1 MFSLKFQKLLLFLYL
16 SSSSGALFYL
26 GGTTSSAGYG
36 QLRTIQSAV
45 GLLLI
50 LSIVFVGKFWSS
62 TVQKNSLGLL
72 FILLAS
78 ISLTWSDDL
87 RTGVGIVALI
97 SLHFFVALLVSHKI
111 SRARLFDLTAKA
123 MFAFALLSQVA
134 IYFELERTKVSIFR
148 LESGRVDIPIGVF
161 GWNSELGFAASFS
174 FCYFLHQWIKT
185 KAKFDLA
192 LSTFSF
198 WFLIASDS
206 AGWLLSG
213 VVCGL
218 ILISRYWFKNQA
230 IYFSLVIFSIGL
242 SIPFSNI
249 IANFIARILGK
260 SETFTGRT
268 GIWRIFLENQ
278 ESQFIGAGVSGNA
291 NLALGFEHAHNGI
304 LQIYFCLGI
313 LGILIVLLL
322 LGQALLFNFRLPRD
336 DFGFPLLV
344 SLIIANSFN
353 NYLLS
358 GHLLVFLL
366 FYLISSSKE
375 ESVGIQREFD

>member
-1 MFSLKFQKLLLFLYL
+1 MFSLRFPKLLLFIYL

-26 GGTTSSAGYG
+26 GGTTSSAGYS
-36 QLRTIQSAV
+36 QLRTIQIAV

-62 TVQKNSLGLL
+62 TVRKNSFGWL
-72 FILLAS
+72 FILFAS

-87 RTGVGIVALI
+87 RTGVGIVALL
-97 SLHFFVALLVSHKI
+97 SLHFFIALLVSHKI

-123 MFAFALLSQVA
+123 MFGFVLLSQVA
-134 IYFELERTKVSIFR
+134 IYFELERTKVTIFR
-148 LESGRVDIPIGVF
+148 LESGRVEIPVGVF

-185 KAKFDLA
+185 KSKLELV
-192 LSTFSF
+192 LSATSF

-213 VVCGL
+213 VICAVV
-218 ILISRYWFKNQA
+218 LISRYWLKNQA
-230 IYFSLVIFSIGL
+230 IYFSLIIFSIVL
-242 SIPFSNI
+242 LIPFSNV

-278 ESQFIGAGVSGNA
+278 ESQFIGAGISGNA
-291 NLALGFEHAHNGI
+291 NLALGFEHAHNGF
-304 LQIYFCLGI
+304 LQVYFCLGI
-313 LGILIVLLL
+313 LGILILLLL
-322 LGQALLFNFRLPRD
+322 LGQALLFNFRLPSD

-344 SLIIANSFN
+344 SLLIANSFN

-358 GHLLVFLL
+358 GHLLVFLV

-375 ESVGIQREFD
+375 EAVGNQRKSD